1 MTKER
6 GVCGGVAIFLGVT
19 SVVLGGV
26 GSYFIGELEKHD
38 NDRLHRVKFEL
49 AAVFDEVTH
58 ARTDDRWILELET
71 GVFNHQEVHCR
82 LFKKDTPNT
91 NCHESVIK
99 GPADTTGL
107 LSLFEK
113 MAWTTADA
121 IPDPQSRANLFGIP
135 HFEVLAAASSFSDSV
150 IGNMT
155 DLIGTNV
162 SVDPTFELVG
172 APPGFD
178 PSCGSTPSTHQ
189 LSYAAALALAPPN
202 VRETVL
208 MRILETAVLLHGT
221 TLPSSDRLDA
231 ECFFV
236 GYVDL
241 ARALRNAADSLETS
255 SMVVVLFGILMMVA
269 LVPTVVAATQDPP
282 PSPLYQTGLL
292 LSLGLSVGIYCYLV
306 SSIAVSARDLVDH
319 VSGSGVPSGCLET
332 STTTST
338 HHNLAEIDGTLFG
351 ATATAAVAFLIA
363 AILAMSSHSSSSG
376 KGYVGV
382 ITLVQTLGRS

>member
-1 MTKER
+1 MTNGR
-6 GVCGGVAIFLGVT
+6 GVCGGVAIFLGVA
-19 SVVLGGV
+19 SVVLGGL
-26 GSYFIGELEKHD
+26 GSFFIGELEKHD
-38 NDRLHRVKFEL
+38 NARLHRVKFEL
-49 AAVFDEVTH
+49 ATVFDGAHTP
-58 ARTDDRWILELET
+58 TTDRWMLELET

-82 LFKKDTPNT
+82 LFQKNTPDT
-91 NCHESVIK
+91 NCHEGVIK
-99 GPADTTGL
+99 GPADTIGL

-135 HFEVLAAASSFSDSV
+135 HVGGLEEVSSFSGSV

-155 DLIGTNV
+155 DLVGTNV
-162 SVDPTFELVG
+162 SVDPTFDLVG
-172 APPGFD
+172 RPTGFD
-178 PSCGSTPSTHQ
+178 SCGLSPSTHQ

-221 TLPSSDRLDA
+221 TLPSSHRLEA

-241 ARALRNAADSLETS
+241 ARALRTAADSLETS

-306 SSIAVSARDLVDH
+306 SSIAVAARDLVDH
-319 VSGSGVPSGCLET
+319 VSGSGVPAGCLET

-338 HHNLAEIDGTLFG
+338 RHNLAEIDGTMFG
-351 ATATAAVAFLIA
+351 ATATGAVAFLVA
-363 AILAMSSHSSSSG
+363 AILAMSSHSSSSS
-376 KGYVGV
+376 KMYNQMNVVGV
-382 ITLVQTLGRS
+382 WGQGL